1 MHKWEQNMRE
11 AQESYAKEKQKT
23 EQLNNQV
30 KDLSMKLKNL
40 EKKSKEEKERI
51 TADRDDLNKQLVK
64 IQSKET

>member
-1 MHKWEQNMRE
+1 MRE

>member
-1 MHKWEQNMRE
+1 MRE

-40 EKKSKEEKERI
+40 EKKSKEEK
-51 TADRDDLNKQLVK
+51 ASSVARDLDLGELFIFINSV
-64 IQSKET
+64 ECPCPCV